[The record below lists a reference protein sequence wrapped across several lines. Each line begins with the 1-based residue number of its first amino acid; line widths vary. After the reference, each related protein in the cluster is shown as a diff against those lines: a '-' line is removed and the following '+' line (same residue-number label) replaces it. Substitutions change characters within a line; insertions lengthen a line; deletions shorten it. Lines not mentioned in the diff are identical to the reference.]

1 MSNLAQSHRI
11 LFLNTLA
18 FTVCFGSWTING
30 VLVTFLVDQGI
41 FNWSVVK
48 IGWLLGIPVLTGS
61 IMRLPM
67 GILTDKFGG
76 RIVFSALLILASI
89 PLFLLPLA
97 TNFWMFA
104 LLSFA
109 FGMVGTGFAVGVAY
123 TSLWY
128 PKEWQGRALGI
139 FGMGNAGASIT
150 PFFGPS
156 LLKYFSESDPVN
168 GWKYLPVIYG
178 TVLLIMGI
186 TFILFSK
193 TKKIATPPKTA
204 KEFLQPLK
212 EARVWRFG
220 TYYFLLFGS
229 FVSFSQWLLPNFM
242 NVYQTTLIL
251 GGLFTTCFSLPGG
264 VIRAFGGYL
273 SDKFG
278 ARKVMYWV
286 LSSSVILSFLLL
298 FPKMD
303 INTSGAGLMAGKAG
317 IVTQITPSKIVIDGK
332 EYKVN
337 DKGSNGEPS
346 KYFPSKNTWQEVV
359 VTENQKVQ
367 KKELIAS
374 GITQIH
380 FDANM
385 WVYLVLVILIGACW
399 GIGAAA
405 VYKHIPEYFPNQVGV
420 IGGMVG
426 MIGGLGGFIGP
437 IVFGYLLS
445 STGFWT
451 SSWLFI
457 FVLSLVCLIW
467 MHRIIGK
474 MSREKLPEMAQ
485 DMDRKHKK
493 KKKEDSLVADCLV

>member
-1 MSNLAQSHRI
+1 MNSLSQSHRI

-18 FTVCFGSWTING
+18 FAVCFACWTLNG

-41 FNWSVVK
+41 FDWSVVQ

-61 IMRLPM
+61 LMRLPM

-76 RIVFSALLILASI
+76 KIVYSALLILASI
-89 PLFLLPLA
+89 PLFLLPFA
-97 TNFWMFA
+97 ANFWMFA
-104 LLSFA
+104 LLSFM
-109 FGMVGTGFAVGVAY
+109 FGMVGTSFAVGVAY

-139 FGMGNAGASIT
+139 FGMGTAGASIT
-150 PFFGPS
+150 PFLAPS
-156 LLKYFSESDPVN
+156 MLRYFSESDPIN

-178 TVLLIMGI
+178 AVLLLMGI
-186 TFILFSK
+186 AFVIFSK
-193 TKKIATPPKTA
+193 TKKIEAEPKSV
-204 KEFLQPLK
+204 KELLQPLK
-212 EARVWRFG
+212 QVRVWRFG
-220 TYYFLLFGS
+220 MYYFLLFGS

-251 GGLFTTCFSLPGG
+251 GGLFTTCFSLPAGI
-264 VIRAFGGYL
+264 IRAFGGFL

-286 LSSSVILSFLLL
+286 LCTSVVLSFLLL

-303 INTSGAGLMAGKAG
+303 ITTSGNGLMAGKAG
-317 IVTQITPSKIVIDGK
+317 IVTQVSPSKIVVGEK
-332 EYKVN
+332 EHAVN
-337 DKGSNGEPS
+337 PKDNDLKHSQF
-346 KYFPSKNTWQEVV
+346 FPSKTTWQDVV
-359 VTENQKVQ
+359 VAENQKVQ
-367 KKELIAS
+367 KKEILAE

-380 FDANM
+380 FEANM

-399 GIGAAA
+399 GIGSAA
-405 VYKHIPEYFPNQVGV
+405 VYKHIPEYFPTQVGV

-426 MIGGLGGFIGP
+426 MIGGFGGFIGP

-445 STGFWT
+445 FTGFWT

-457 FVLSLVCLIW
+457 FVLSLICLIW
-467 MHRIIGK
+467 MHKVIVK
-474 MSREKLPEMAQ
+474 MTSERMPEIAQ
-485 DMDRKHKK
+485 DMDRKG
-493 KKKEDSLVADCLV
+493 

>member
-1 MSNLAQSHRI
+1 MNSLSQSHRI
-11 LFLNTLA
+11 LFINTLA
-18 FTVCFGSWTING
+18 FAVCFACWTLNG

-41 FNWSVVK
+41 FDWSVVQ

-61 IMRLPM
+61 LMRLPM

-76 RIVFSALLILASI
+76 KIVYSALLILASI
-89 PLFLLPLA
+89 PLFLLPFT

-104 LLSFA
+104 LLSFM
-109 FGMVGTGFAVGVAY
+109 FGMVGTSFAIGVAY

-139 FGMGNAGASIT
+139 FGMGTAGASIT
-150 PFFGPS
+150 PFLAPS
-156 LLKYFSESDPVN
+156 MLRYFSESDPIN

-178 TVLLIMGI
+178 AVLLLMGI
-186 TFILFSK
+186 AFVIFSK
-193 TKKIATPPKTA
+193 TKKIEAEPKSV
-204 KEFLQPLK
+204 KELLQPLK
-212 EARVWRFG
+212 QVRVWRFG
-220 TYYFLLFGS
+220 MYYFLLFGS

-251 GGLFTTCFSLPGG
+251 GGLFTTCFSLPAGI
-264 VIRAFGGYL
+264 IRAFGGFL

-286 LSSSVILSFLLL
+286 LCSSVVLSFLLL

-303 INTSGAGLMAGKAG
+303 ITTSGSGLMASKAG
-317 IVTQITPSKIVIDGK
+317 TITQLSQSKIVVGDKEHLVNPKDIDLRH
-332 EYKVN
+332 
-337 DKGSNGEPS
+337 SQF
-346 KYFPSKNTWQEVV
+346 FPSKTTWQEVV
-359 VTENQKVQ
+359 VAENQKVQ
-367 KKELIAS
+367 KKELLAE

-380 FDANM
+380 FEANM

-399 GIGAAA
+399 GIGSAA
-405 VYKHIPEYFPNQVGV
+405 VYKHIPEYFPTQVGV

-426 MIGGLGGFIGP
+426 MIGGFGGFIGP

-445 STGFWT
+445 FTGFWT

-457 FVLSLVCLIW
+457 FALSLICLIW
-467 MHRIIGK
+467 MHRVIVNMTKEK
-474 MSREKLPEMAQ
+474 MPEIAQ
-485 DMDRKHKK
+485 DMDRKG
-493 KKKEDSLVADCLV
+493 

>member
-1 MSNLAQSHRI
+1 MSNLSQSHRI

-18 FTVCFGSWTING
+18 FTICFGCWTLNG

-41 FNWSVVK
+41 FNWSVVQ

-61 IMRLPM
+61 LMRLPM

-76 RIVFSALLILASI
+76 RVVFSSLLILASI
-89 PLFLLPLA
+89 PLFLLPFA
-97 TNFWMFA
+97 ANFWMFA
-104 LLSFA
+104 LLSFM
-109 FGMVGTGFAVGVAY
+109 FGMVGTSFAVGVAY

-150 PFFGPS
+150 PFIAPS
-156 LLKYFSESDPVN
+156 LLKYFSESDAVN
-168 GWKYLPVIYG
+168 GWKNLPVIYG
-178 TVLLIMGI
+178 TVLLSMGI
-186 TFILFSK
+186 IFIIFSK
-193 TKKIATPPKTA
+193 TKKIEAKPKSI
-204 KEFLQPLK
+204 KEVLQPLK

-220 TYYFLLFGS
+220 TYYFLVFGS

-242 NVYQTTLIL
+242 NVYHTTLIL
-251 GGLFTTCFSLPGG
+251 GGLFTTCFSLPAG
-264 VIRAFGGYL
+264 VIRAFGGFL

-286 LSSSVILSFLLL
+286 LSSSVVLSFLLL
-298 FPKMD
+298 FPKMN
-303 INTSGAGLMAGKAG
+303 ITTSGNGLMAANAG
-317 IVTQITPSKIVIDGK
+317 TVTQVSPSKIVVGDK
-332 EYKVN
+332 EYLVTQKDVN
-337 DKGSNGEPS
+337 AEHNQF
-346 KYFPSKNTWQEVV
+346 FPSKKTWQEVV
-359 VTENQKVQ
+359 VAENQKVQ
-367 KKELIAS
+367 KKELLAD

-380 FDANM
+380 FEANM
-385 WVYLVLVILIGACW
+385 WIYLILVILIGGSW

-405 VYKHIPEYFPNQVGV
+405 VYKHIPEYFPTQVGV

-437 IVFGYLLS
+437 IVFGYLLTF
-445 STGFWT
+445 TGFWT

-467 MHRIIGK
+467 MHRVIIK
-474 MSREKLPEMAQ
+474 MTREKLPEMAQ
-485 DMDRKHKK
+485 DMDRK
-493 KKKEDSLVADCLV
+493 